1 MTQFQVS
8 DLVNVKIAGSGR
20 GRPQMAKVLRKC
32 GCFTEVQFRLGRVAK
47 VPTKAI
53 IGQYTKVYNKKAA

>member
-8 DLVNVKIAGSGR
+8 DLVNVKLANSGR

-32 GCFTEVQFRLGRVAK
+32 GIFTEVQFRLGHVAK